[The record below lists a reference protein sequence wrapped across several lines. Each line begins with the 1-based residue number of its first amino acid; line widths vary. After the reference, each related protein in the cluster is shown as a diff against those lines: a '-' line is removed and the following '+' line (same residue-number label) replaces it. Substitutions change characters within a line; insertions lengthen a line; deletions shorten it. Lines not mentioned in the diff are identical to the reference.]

1 MISLDTINSIISNGE
16 DVEKLLAHYAIRNG
30 VGALRLSIHE
40 PCALVMSYNAGGHC
54 TDTVAADAVRLSCDL
69 SGGPTSEYL
78 TALGL
83 EITTE

>member
-1 MISLDTINSIISNGE
+1 MISLDTINSIIDDGE
-16 DVEKLLAHYAIRNG
+16 CVEKLLAHYAIRHG

-40 PCALVMSYNAGGHC
+40 TCALVVAYNGGGHC

-69 SGGPTSEYL
+69 SGDPASEYL